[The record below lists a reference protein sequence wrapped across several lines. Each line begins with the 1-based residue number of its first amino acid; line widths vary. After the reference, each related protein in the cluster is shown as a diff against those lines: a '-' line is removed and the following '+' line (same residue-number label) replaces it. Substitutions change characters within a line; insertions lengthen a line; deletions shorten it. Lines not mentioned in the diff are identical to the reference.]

1 MGSAHHP
8 TGALLVGTL
17 AGLALLI
24 LKPSLESSQ
33 NENGGFLVAII
44 FTLNPGRHAS
54 RVSDLGK
61 RPTEHGNIQSSPR

>member
-1 MGSAHHP
+1 MGSAHP

-33 NENGGFLVAII
+33 NENGGFVVAII

>member
-33 NENGGFLVAII
+33 NENGGFVVAII
-44 FTLNPGRHAS
+44 FTLNP
-54 RVSDLGK
+54 VDTL
-61 RPTEHGNIQSSPR
+61 PECQI